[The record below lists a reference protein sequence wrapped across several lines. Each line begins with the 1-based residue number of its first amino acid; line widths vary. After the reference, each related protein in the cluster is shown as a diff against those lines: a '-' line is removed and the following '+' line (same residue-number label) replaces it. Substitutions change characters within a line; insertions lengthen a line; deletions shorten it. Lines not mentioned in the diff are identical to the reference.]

1 MEFKTAYKIPA
12 SLCIRCRGAKMLC
25 GLSYCPISVKNLLQP
40 KIARFN
46 GTEISGS
53 TPPSIF
59 VGRYGYPK
67 VNIYPSAPNIHG
79 DTSGYEDPSKWMN
92 VDMEEFLSMRLSLL
106 RGGMEVNVKNI
117 SDPGKTLQ
125 DIQVMT
131 LSEKPVEVEMEFTKN
146 INNAKIVLDEHVA
159 PMGPSAPVK
168 KLTIG
173 NGKIEGFVERIYSED
188 DLLAVEGINTMYRR
202 GVDVTRISKILSVG
216 ALGVRKQ
223 RKAVPTRWA
232 ITAADK
238 NVSDQLTDEIKEKPQ
253 LGEYLAYVRKTPG
266 NLFTAI
272 LSPRNW
278 MFEWGEAW
286 YPGSTWNQWSDTPFV
301 EIDYEMYGGRKDY
314 PGIGGCYYASKLAAL
329 EALKGLNRQG
339 SATLW
344 REIYPGFNLPV
355 GVWYVRENVREM
367 FRSKPE
373 RFSSYQEALKYIA
386 SFLTVPVNKWRQKSG
401 LDQILY
407 YGGLDRFL

>member
-46 GTEISGS
+46 GKEISGS
-53 TPPSIF
+53 TPPAVF

-79 DTSGYEDPSKWMN
+79 DTSGYESPSNWMKIN
-92 VDMEEFLSMRLSLL
+92 MEEFLSMRLSLL
-106 RGGMEVNVKNI
+106 RGGMEVNVKNV
-117 SDPGKTLQ
+117 SEPDRVLQ
-125 DIQVMT
+125 DIQVMS
-131 LSEKPVEVEMEFTKN
+131 LSEKPVEVEMEFTRN
-146 INNAKIVLDEHVA
+146 MNSAKIVLDEHVP

-168 KLTIG
+168 KINIG
-173 NGKIEGFVERIYSED
+173 NAKIEGFVDRIYSED
-188 DLLAVEGINTMYRR
+188 DLLAVDGINGMYRR
-202 GVDVTRISKILSVG
+202 GIDVTRISKILSVG
-216 ALGVRKQ
+216 ALGVKKQ

-238 NVSDQLTDEIKEKPQ
+238 NVSDELTDEIKQKPQ

-329 EALKGLNRQG
+329 EALKNLKRQG

-373 RFSSYQEALKYIA
+373 SFSSYQEALNHIA
-386 SFLTVPVNKWRQKSG
+386 SFLTVPVSMWKQKSG
-401 LDQILY
+401 LDQILT